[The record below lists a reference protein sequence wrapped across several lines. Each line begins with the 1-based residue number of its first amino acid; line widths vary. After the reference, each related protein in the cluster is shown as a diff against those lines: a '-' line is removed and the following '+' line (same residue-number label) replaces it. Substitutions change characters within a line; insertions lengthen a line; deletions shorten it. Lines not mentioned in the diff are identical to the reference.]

1 MLITLIA
8 GARPNFMKIAS
19 LIKAIQKA
27 HSEGKDI
34 HYRLV
39 HTGQHYDKN
48 MSDTFF
54 EELGIPMP
62 DINLG
67 CGGGTQAEQT
77 ANIMV
82 AFERDLMANPTDL
95 VLVVGDVTSTMA
107 CSIVAKKLHTRV
119 CHVEAGIRSWD
130 LSMPEEINRMV
141 TDSLADYMFT
151 TSEVANKNLLL
162 QGCELQAYPKSFPE
176 GKDCYEPTHNPFLN
190 QPILNPSLEGRTLN
204 SGENSPFPLGEG
216 RGEACF
222 ASVFGAHTADSMQY
236 DLLKENAK
244 NNRKNPTE
252 AESVLWDML
261 KGNNIG
267 YHFRRQHIILDYIVD
282 FICLDKGLV
291 IELDGG
297 YHNNPEQK
305 EYDAQRTAHL
315 QRLGYTELRFKNEEL
330 LCDPVSVIAKITETL
345 KTLPSLQ
352 GRVGDRLA
360 EEMYTFPRTP
370 QRVWWVG
377 NVMIDTLLANRA
389 RFTKPAIYDELCLQE
404 KNYVVMTMHRPANVD
419 EEQHL
424 KALMEQII
432 TNVHGLPII
441 FPIHP
446 RTAKIFYNLWG
457 DKEQLRIL
465 FPNLHIVDP
474 RGYLAFNYLVEH
486 AKVVVTDSG
495 GITEETT
502 VMGVP
507 CITLRDNTERPETC
521 TIGTNRLIGTNPDAI
536 KPALDALFA
545 GQWQQGAIPPLW
557 DGHTAERIVEILYSL
572 KFKD

>member
-8 GARPNFMKIAS
+8 GARPNFMKIAP
-19 LIKAIQKA
+19 LIKAIQQA
-27 HSEGKDI
+27 NAAGQDI

-54 EELGIPMP
+54 EELGIPQP
-62 DINLG
+62 DVNLG
-67 CGGGTQAEQT
+67 CGGGTQAQQT

-82 AFERDLMANPTDL
+82 AFEADLMEHPTDL

-107 CSIVAKKLHTRV
+107 CSIVAKKLNTRV

-141 TDSLADYMFT
+141 TDALADYMFT
-151 TSEVANKNLLL
+151 TSEIANKNLVLSGATL
-162 QGCELQAYPKSFPE
+162 INNTTL
-176 GKDCYEPTHNPFLN
+176 HNTTP
-190 QPILNPSLEGRTLN
+190 
-204 SGENSPFPLGEG
+204 
-216 RGEACF
+216 
-222 ASVFGAHTADSMQY
+222 H
-236 DLLKENAK
+236 
-244 NNRKNPTE
+244 
-252 AESVLWDML
+252 
-261 KGNNIG
+261 
-267 YHFRRQHIILDYIVD
+267 
-282 FICLDKGLV
+282 
-291 IELDGG
+291 
-297 YHNNPEQK
+297 
-305 EYDAQRTAHL
+305 
-315 QRLGYTELRFKNEEL
+315 YT
-330 LCDPVSVIAKITETL
+330 
-345 KTLPSLQ
+345 TLP
-352 GRVGDRLA
+352 
-360 EEMYTFPRTP
+360 EEQYAFKRIS
-370 QRVWWVG
+370 QKVWWVG

-389 RFTKPAIYDELCLQE
+389 RFRRPAVYDELQLTE

-419 EEQHL
+419 EETHL

-432 TNVHGLPII
+432 NNVHGLPII

-457 DKEQLRIL
+457 DEATLKTL

-474 RGYLAFNYLVEH
+474 MGYLEFNYMVEH

-521 TIGTNRLIGTNPDAI
+521 TIGTNKLIGTRPEAI
-536 KPALDALFA
+536 KPALDLLFA
-545 GQWQQGAIPPLW
+545 GEWQQGAIPPLW
-557 DGHTAERIVEILYSL
+557 DGHTAERIVEILL
-572 KFKD
+572 NEL

>member
-1 MLITLIA
+1 MANIQTWGKMQITLIA
-8 GARPNFMKIAS
+8 GARPNFMKIAP

-27 HSEGKDI
+27 HAAGQDI

-62 DINLG
+62 DVNLG

-82 AFERDLMANPTDL
+82 AFEKELMAYPTDL

-107 CSIVAKKLHTRV
+107 CSIVAKKLNTKV

-151 TSEVANKNLLL
+151 TSEVANKNLILAGA
-162 QGCELQAYPKSFPE
+162 QFA
-176 GKDCYEPTHNPFLN
+176 DYEQNKQSQYYH
-190 QPILNPSLEGRTLN
+190 IS
-204 SGENSPFPLGEG
+204 
-216 RGEACF
+216 
-222 ASVFGAHTADSMQY
+222 HTANALPEEQY
-236 DLLKENAK
+236 AAVK
-244 NNRKNPTE
+244 
-252 AESVLWDML
+252 
-261 KGNNIG
+261 
-267 YHFRRQHIILDYIVD
+267 
-282 FICLDKGLV
+282 
-291 IELDGG
+291 
-297 YHNNPEQK
+297 
-305 EYDAQRTAHL
+305 
-315 QRLGYTELRFKNEEL
+315 
-330 LCDPVSVIAKITETL
+330 
-345 KTLPSLQ
+345 
-352 GRVGDRLA
+352 
-360 EEMYTFPRTP
+360 TP
-370 QRVWWVG
+370 QLVWWVG
-377 NVMIDTLLANRA
+377 NVMIDTLLANREYF
-389 RFTKPAIYDELCLQE
+389 RKPAVFDALALQE
-404 KNYVVMTMHRPANVD
+404 KQYVVMTMHRPANVD

-457 DKEQLRIL
+457 DEAQLKTL
-465 FPNLHIVDP
+465 FPNLHIVEP
-474 RGYLAFNYLVEH
+474 MGYLEFNYMVEH
-486 AKVVVTDSG
+486 AKAVVTDSG

-521 TIGTNRLIGTNPDAI
+521 TVGTNMLIGTNPNAI
-536 KPALDALFA
+536 KPALDTLFA
-545 GQWQQGAIPPLW
+545 NEWKQGAIPALW
-557 DGHTAERIVEILYSL
+557 DGHTAERIIDILVSQH
-572 KFKD
+572 